1 MIERREIGEMRRN
14 SRDRGAVWAAA
25 AAACVMA
32 FAVTASRAAAQGC
45 AMCYQSAAASA
56 APGREALRHGI
67 LLLLVPAISLFL
79 GIFAFIYS
87 RRNFTR

>member
-1 MIERREIGEMRRN
+1 MRRS
-14 SRDRGAVWAAA
+14 SRDRGAVWA

-56 APGREALRHGI
+56 APGRQALRHGI
-67 LLLLVPAISLFL
+67 LLLLVPAVSLFF
-79 GIFAFIYS
+79 GILVFIY
-87 RRNFTR
+87 RRRDLTR